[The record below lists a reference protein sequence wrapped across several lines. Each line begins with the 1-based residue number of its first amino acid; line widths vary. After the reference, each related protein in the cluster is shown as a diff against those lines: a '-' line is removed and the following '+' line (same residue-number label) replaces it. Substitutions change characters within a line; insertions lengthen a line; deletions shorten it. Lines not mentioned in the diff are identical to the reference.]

1 MRGISR
7 EVLARDAA
15 WTLADGDC
23 KDLTVQWSTWEH
35 TYAVAGTTAARAA
48 ALVAPAAIC
57 TGCPIT
63 AECADLARLSGYTGI
78 AGGVA
83 VRNGTIDRLRLS
95 RRDGRKVA

>member
-23 KDLTVQWSTWEH
+23 KDLTDKWSTWEH
-35 TYAVAGTTAARAA
+35 TYATAVTTASRAA
-48 ALVAPAAIC
+48 ALAVPAKVCA
-57 TGCPIT
+57 GCPIT
-63 AECADLARLSGYTGI
+63 TECADLARLSGYTGI

-83 VRNGTIDRLRLS
+83 LRNGAIDRLRLS
-95 RRDGRKVA
+95 RRPGRKVA

>member
-15 WTLADGDC
+15 WTLGDGDC

-35 TYAVAGTTAARAA
+35 TYATAVTTAARAE
-48 ALVAPAAIC
+48 ALAAPAAIC

-63 AECADLARLSGYTGI
+63 TKCADLARLSEYTGI

-83 VRNGTIDRLRLS
+83 LRNGAIDRLRLS
-95 RRDGRKVA
+95 RRAGRKVA